1 MAETHPV
8 YLLLGPETGSR
19 DELIQRIR
27 ENITT
32 RTGEE
37 PEEHRFQGGE
47 DSFASVETLLRSP
60 SLFQPHVLVI
70 FSGAEKIGGK
80 EDGSR
85 LKTYVKEP
93 SQQATLVLVSEE
105 TRIDKAWAKSFPK
118 AWTTIFW
125 ELFEDKKR
133 SWLAQRF
140 RSLGVRVEP
149 DAEEIFLELVQNDT
163 AQMGVEAD
171 RLAQVAEDGVVRAD
185 LVETY
190 LYHGKSET
198 VFSLFEAAVVG
209 ELSHALD
216 VLQKLLLGSES
227 NPVQIVGGLLWQL
240 RRLLR
245 YRLLLDEG
253 RTPEAARSEAGVRGK
268 RNSAF
273 HDRAARDVTSGHLRY
288 LIHRAITC
296 DADLRAMP
304 SPTHTLLLERLVYEI
319 SVPPESS
326 SRVASSSSWSAAS
339 SSPARATVRT

>member
-1 MAETHPV
+1 MADAHPV

-19 DELIQRIR
+19 DEFIR
-27 ENITT
+27 KI
-32 RTGEE
+32 RHGIAKRSGEE

-47 DSFASVETLLRSP
+47 DGFGEVETLLRSP
-60 SLFQPHVLVI
+60 SLFQAHVLAL
-70 FSGAEKIGGK
+70 FFGAEKIGGK

-85 LKTYVKEP
+85 LKAYVKEP
-93 SQQATLVLVSEE
+93 SQQATLVLISEE

-133 SWLAQRF
+133 NWLAQRF
-140 RSLGVRVEP
+140 RSLGVRIEP
-149 DAEEIFLELVQNDT
+149 DAEEIFLEMVQNDT
-163 AQMGVEAD
+163 AQMGAEAE
-171 RLAQVAEDGVVRAD
+171 RLAQVAEDGVIRAD

-198 VFSLFEAAVVG
+198 VFSLFESAIIG

-216 VLQKLLLGSES
+216 ILQKLLLGSDA

-245 YRLLLDEG
+245 YRLLLDAG
-253 RTPEAARSEAGVRGK
+253 RTPEAARGEAGIRGK

-273 HDRAARDVTSGHLRY
+273 HDRAARQVTSGHLHF
-288 LIHRAITC
+288 LIHRATTC

-304 SPTHTLLLERLVYEI
+304 NPTHTLLLERLVYEI
-319 SVPPESS
+319 AVPPESPGS
-326 SRVASSSSWSAAS
+326 SERSAPGPRVASSVS
-339 SSPARATVRT
+339 